1 MDPIGDMLTR
11 IRNGQSAKKEFVA
24 LDSSKIKVAIC
35 RVLEEEGYIHGHN
48 VIEGTKPQLKITLK
62 YKNNGTPVIS
72 KIIRKSRP
80 GLRSYTSAYNIPKT
94 VDGLGVTV
102 VSTSAGVMSDRKA
115 RKRHGG
121 EILFSVY

>member
-11 IRNGQSAKKEFVA
+11 IRNGQSAKKEFVV
-24 LDSSKIKVAIC
+24 LNSSKHKVEIC
-35 RVLEEEGYIHGHN
+35 RVLEEEGYIAGYS
-48 VIEGTKPQLKITLK
+48 VTTETKPQLKITLK
-62 YKNNGTPVIS
+62 YTHNGLPVIS

-80 GLRSYTSAYNIPKT
+80 GLRAYTSAYDIPKT

-115 RKRHGG
+115 RARHGG
-121 EILFSVY
+121 EILFSVS

>member
-1 MDPIGDMLTR
+1 MDPVGDMLTR
-11 IRNGQSAKKEFVA
+11 IRNGQSAKKEFVI
-24 LDSSKIKVAIC
+24 LNSSKHKIDIC
-35 RVLEEEGYIHGHN
+35 RVLEEEGYIAGYS
-48 VIEGTKPQLKITLK
+48 VSEETKPQLKIILK
-62 YKNNGTPVIS
+62 YTHDGVAVIS

-80 GLRSYTSAYNIPKT
+80 GLRAYCSAYDIPKT

-121 EILFSVY
+121 EILFSVS

>member
-11 IRNGQSAKKEFVA
+11 IRNGQGAKKEFII

-35 RVLEEEGYIHGHN
+35 QVLEEEGYILGYS
-48 VIEGTKPQLKITLK
+48 VSEGTKPQLKIVLK
-62 YKNNGTPVIS
+62 YKHDGMPVIS
-72 KIIRKSRP
+72 KIIRKSTP
-80 GLRSYTSAYNIPKT
+80 GLRVYSSAYDIPKT